1 MRKILFIL
9 LLAIPMALFSQK
21 EETQPNFDVGGIYG
35 INTIENTLY
44 FRCDS
49 WYNRAFAYEVNGKQK
64 FRTRIPKHKEKCDG
78 NYVKVGFGKWS
89 EGEYVIGVEKVVN
102 GKTER
107 LLLTDVEIYNGT
119 VKVTYS
125 EALEE

>member
-1 MRKILFIL
+1 MRKVLFIL

-21 EETQPNFDVGGIYG
+21 EETRPNFDIGGIYG

-64 FRTRIPKHKEKCDG
+64 FRTRIPKRKEKCDG
-78 NYVKVGFGKWS
+78 NYIKVSFRKWN
-89 EGEYVIGVEKVVN
+89 EGEYVIGVEKVTK
-102 GKTER
+102 GKSER
-107 LLLTDVEIYNGT
+107 LLLTDVEIYNKT

-125 EALEE
+125 ESNE